1 MTQLLAST
9 GKPFDGPRQSRHLRT
24 RAKAALWVGLL
35 GIATLSASGC
45 AGAGPAVV
53 APVADPGDLAF
64 RTEEA
69 TRIPHPQRIVFRWRL
84 AEAGMRFRGRGVARL
99 EPPHRVR
106 IDLFTTGG
114 ETLFQAAMVGQDLR
128 IPPWAPRE
136 LAPPSALM
144 WASVGVFRPD
154 TGLALLDGARLEGGA
169 MLLRYGAGEEEEL
182 WFQVEGGRLT
192 RAEIRQGGHLAKE
205 VDLAFDNASET
216 VQETTYRDHEAFREL
231 KFELESIE
239 RVEPFPPYIWMP
251 GG

>member
-1 MTQLLAST
+1 MNRLRPTAASQI
-9 GKPFDGPRQSRHLRT
+9 DGPTGPWHLRC
-24 RAKAALWVGLL
+24 RGGVGPRWFLWI
-35 GIATLSASGC
+35 IAVLVTGGC
-45 AGAGPAVV
+45 ASSGPAVV
-53 APVADPGDLAF
+53 ASVADPEDLAF

-84 AEAGMRFRGRGVARL
+84 AEAGMRFQGRGVARM

-106 IDLFTTGG
+106 LDLFTTGG
-114 ETLFQAAMVGQDLR
+114 ETLFQAALVGQDLR

-154 TGLALLDGARLEGGA
+154 ADLSLLEGSRLEGGA
-169 MLLRYGAGEEEEL
+169 FLLRYGAGREEEL
-182 WFQVEGGRLT
+182 WFRVKEGRLT
-192 RAEIRQGGHLAKE
+192 RAEIRLSGHLAKE
-205 VDLAFDNASET
+205 VQLAFDGASKT

-239 RVEPFPPYIWMP
+239 RVEPFPPFIWMP